1 MKMTFKEFI
10 IISIISLITA
20 CSVSSNETKTI
31 SSLQSEKDSLL
42 EVRAVINDRLV
53 ELEAELLLMDSNMVY
68 DAVTSIDIVPEVFYH
83 YFEVFGT
90 VEADKS
96 INLYPTAS
104 GRVEKIHVRN
114 GQIVKK
120 GQLLMSLDADMMRSS
135 LKELNT
141 GLDLAKTVF
150 EKQERLWLNEQIGSE
165 IQYLQTKNNYE
176 GLLQKVKTLKE
187 QIALSEVRAPFSGL
201 IDNIFYKEG
210 ELALPQSPSMRLVN
224 TLGVYVKADVPENYS
239 NRVRVGMPAN
249 VEFTSMDYKVV
260 AEVLQVGQFIKKG
273 NRTFS
278 INVSLPKAK
287 GVKPNQ
293 MVHVALQD
301 YRNNEALTVPAS
313 LVQQDVEGNDFIYT
327 LAPVKGEKYFKVVKT
342 WVSSGLTYEG
352 KTEILSGL
360 KAGMKVIHKG
370 SRSVRNNQ
378 KVVLS

>member
-1 MKMTFKEFI
+1 MKMTIKEFMT
-10 IISIISLITA
+10 ISIISFITA
-20 CSVSSNETKTI
+20 CSIESKETITI
-31 SSLQSEKDSLL
+31 LSIKAEKDSLL
-42 EVRAVINDRLV
+42 EVRAAINDRLA
-53 ELEAELLLMDSNMVY
+53 ELESELLLMDSNMVY
-68 DAVTSIDIVPEVFYH
+68 DAVTSLDIMPEAFYH

-104 GRVEKIHVRN
+104 GRVENIHVRN
-114 GQIVKK
+114 GQVVKK
-120 GQLLMSLDADMMRSS
+120 GQLLISLDAALMKSS

-141 GLDLAKTVF
+141 GLDLAKTVY
-150 EKQERLWLNEQIGSE
+150 EKQERLWLNEQVGSE
-165 IQYLQTKNNYE
+165 IQYLQAKNNYE
-176 GLLQKVKTLKE
+176 GLVQKVKTLKE
-187 QIALSEVRAPFSGL
+187 QIALSEIRAPFSGS

-224 TLGVYVKADVPENYS
+224 TSGVYVKADVPENYS

-249 VEFTSMDYKVV
+249 VQFSSMDYKVV

-327 LAPVKGEKYFKVVKT
+327 LAPVEGEKYFKVIKT
-342 WVSSGLTYEG
+342 WVNSGLTYQG
-352 KTEILSGL
+352 KTEIISGL
-360 KAGMKVIHKG
+360 KSGMKVVYKG